1 MALNFLEGDFKILN
15 GLIKIKKETAVAI
28 GVFDGV
34 HLGHRAVILNA
45 VFSGLFPVV
54 LTFNFE
60 DEFPNSKK
68 NFCYILPETE
78 KFKLIFKL
86 GVKLIVRLNFKKIKN
101 LGFEEFFKKVV
112 VERLNA
118 KLVVCGENLKFGKN
132 KEGDVFSLR
141 NLAKNYD
148 VKVSAIKLLNFLNEP
163 ISSTRIRKA
172 LKEGDFKNS
181 NKMLGYWFY
190 VKINADGLAFKNNFA
205 VVTKI
210 INKKHFNLNNG
221 FYLALVKQKQTKSLA
236 MVRVKELGNF
246 KILVIKIKFN
256 NNFKFSSFELVFIK
270 KIWYYFNFC
279 YNY

>member
-1 MALNFLEGDFKILN
+1 M
-15 GLIKIKKETAVAI
+15 KKETAVAI

-60 DEFPNSKK
+60 EETPNSKK

-101 LGFEEFFKKVV
+101 LGFEEFFKKVL

-118 KLVVCGENLKFGKN
+118 KLIVCGENLKFGKN
-132 KEGDVFSLR
+132 KKGDVFSLR

-148 VKVSAIKLLNFLNEP
+148 VNVRSIKLLNFLKEP

-172 LKEGDFKNS
+172 LKEGNFKNLS
-181 NKMLGYWFY
+181 KMLGYWFY
-190 VKINADGLAFKNNFA
+190 VRINADGLVFKNNFA
-205 VVTKI
+205 LVTKI
-210 INKKHFNLNNG
+210 INKKHFNLKNG
-221 FYLALVKQKQTKSLA
+221 FYLALVKQTKSLA
-236 MVRVKELGNF
+236 MVKIKELGDF
-246 KILVIKIKFN
+246 KILVIKFKFK
-256 NNFKFSSFELVFIK
+256 NNFKFSSFKLVFIK